1 MAAPGSVQ
9 EAQGRAEGCSD
20 SSPPAS
26 CHKSEASP
34 PLSKRGHIITLPSA
48 PSAPPS
54 AWKIAESDSDSGFR
68 KFAVQRTRF
77 FGLQSE
83 GECSLIPISPSAFSC
98 ETKGTLRRGFQ
109 DTGVSVITADK
120 NYEPE

>member
-9 EAQGRAEGCSD
+9 EAQGRAKGCSD

-34 PLSKRGHIITLPSA
+34 LLSKRGHIITLLSA

-54 AWKIAESDSDSGFR
+54 GWKIAESDSVFR
-68 KFAVQRTRF
+68 KFAVRRTRF
-77 FGLQSE
+77 FGLQAE
-83 GECSLIPISPSAFSC
+83 GSAF
-98 ETKGTLRRGFQ
+98 
-109 DTGVSVITADK
+109 
-120 NYEPE
+120 